1 MSEKIVQLNE
11 EVIKGQIKELVRG
24 SVEEALNELLEKEAE
39 SLTQAARYERSEARQ
54 GYRSGHYDRSLT
66 TTSGDV
72 TLHIPRLKGVSFE
85 TAIIERYRRRE
96 SSVEEALIKMYL
108 AGVSVRRVEDIT
120 EALWGSKVSPATIS
134 ELNKK
139 AYLHIEDWR
148 NRPLQGGCYP
158 YVYVDGIYL
167 RRNWGGEYENVSVL
181 VAIAV
186 NEDGFREVL
195 GAAEGMKED
204 KASWVSFFQWLRGR
218 GLDGVKLIVG
228 DKCKGMLE
236 AVGEVFPD
244 AKYQRCTVHFYRNVF
259 SVVPKSKVKIV
270 AKMLKAIHAQESKK
284 ASREKAKAVVAEL
297 RAMKL
302 KEAAKKVEDGI
313 EETLTYRTSGCVEQS
328 IVLYEY
334 QPTKKAEHAET
345 FLRGFNGWLH
355 ADGYQGYHKLPGNIR
370 VVGCWAHARR
380 KFDEALQTLPK
391 EMQKDSPAAIG
402 ECYCSRLFKLE
413 QTFAELAPEERYEK
427 RLEQAKPV
435 LDALLS

>member
-1 MSEKIVQLNE
+1 M
-11 EVIKGQIKELVRG
+11 
-24 SVEEALNELLEKEAE
+24 
-39 SLTQAARYERSEARQ
+39 
-54 GYRSGHYDRSLT
+54 
-66 TTSGDV
+66 
-72 TLHIPRLKGVSFE
+72 PRLKGVSFE

-96 SSVEEALIKMYL
+96 SSVEEALIEMYL

-139 AYLHIEDWR
+139 AYVHIEDWR
-148 NRPLQGGCYP
+148 NRPLQGGRYP

-167 RRNWGGEYENVSVL
+167 RRNWGGEYENVAVL

-228 DKCKGMLE
+228 DKCMGMLE

-270 AKMLKAIHAQESKK
+270 AKMLKAIHAPGEQEGVP
-284 ASREKAKAVVAEL
+284 REGEGRGRRTARHEAEGGRQEGRGRYRGNADLL
-297 RAMKL
+297 RFSQRA
-302 KEAAKKVEDGI
+302 
-313 EETLTYRTSGCVEQS
+313 
-328 IVLYEY
+328 
-334 QPTKKAEHAET
+334 
-345 FLRGFNGWLH
+345 
-355 ADGYQGYHKLPGNIR
+355 
-370 VVGCWAHARR
+370 
-380 KFDEALQTLPK
+380 
-391 EMQKDSPAAIG
+391 
-402 ECYCSRLFKLE
+402 
-413 QTFAELAPEERYEK
+413 
-427 RLEQAKPV
+427 
-435 LDALLS
+435 LDAHPYQQRDRAAEP